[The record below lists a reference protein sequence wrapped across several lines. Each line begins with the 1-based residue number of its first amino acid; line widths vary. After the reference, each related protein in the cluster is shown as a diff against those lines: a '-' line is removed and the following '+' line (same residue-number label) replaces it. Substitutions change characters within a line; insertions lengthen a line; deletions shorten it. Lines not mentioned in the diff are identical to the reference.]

1 MGQRGERRKGRERST
16 GGHGRGFGEAKR
28 SLRER
33 EARVKGE
40 VGGTKEGRT
49 EGTNRPQGGE
59 AQAVEELQRAW
70 ADLRRRQ
77 EGVERAEREGG
88 RQEEGRGR

>member
-1 MGQRGERRKGRERST
+1 MTCLKIIWGWEGVEMG
-16 GGHGRGFGEAKR
+16 R

-33 EARVKGE
+33 EARVT
-40 VGGTKEGRT
+40 GGAGRAAEGRT
-49 EGTNRPQGGE
+49 KGTGRPQGGE

-77 EGVERAEREGG
+77 ERVERAEREG
-88 RQEEGRGR
+88 

>member
-1 MGQRGERRKGRERST
+1 MPG
-16 GGHGRGFGEAKR
+16 
-28 SLRER
+28 R

-40 VGGTKEGRT
+40 VGRAGEGKT

-77 EGVERAEREGG
+77 
-88 RQEEGRGR
+88 